1 MSRNDKNNIG
11 LAMYT
16 VYQSVKKDMTA
27 SFTHLAQM
35 GYSGIE
41 FYGEPREFPKEEV
54 CFALRESGL
63 RLAGWH
69 VEWRN
74 LQEHFL
80 GETVNYLHSVDCP
93 IAIVPCLGGKWK
105 VGHDSRQECRDRWRY
120 YIENLNQ
127 INECLQKEGIR
138 LGYHNHEH
146 EFQLQYEGQSVFDL
160 LYENLAP
167 SVIMELDSGNC
178 IEGGGNP
185 LTVLQKY
192 RNRQVILHLKPYSQ
206 VKGFDVILG
215 EEGDDNNWQ
224 ELLHQSEKDF
234 LWLLIESENH
244 TLPEMENAR
253 LCMEGLH
260 KYL

>member
-1 MSRNDKNNIG
+1 M
-11 LAMYT
+11 
-16 VYQSVKKDMTA
+16 
-27 SFTHLAQM
+27 
-35 GYSGIE
+35 
-41 FYGEPREFPKEEV
+41 
-54 CFALRESGL
+54 
-63 RLAGWH
+63 
-69 VEWRN
+69 
-74 LQEHFL
+74 
-80 GETVNYLHSVDCP
+80 
-93 IAIVPCLGGKWK
+93 
-105 VGHDSRQECRDRWRY
+105 
-120 YIENLNQ
+120 
-127 INECLQKEGIR
+127 
-138 LGYHNHEH
+138 
-146 EFQLQYEGQSVFDL
+146 FDL

-244 TLPEMENAR
+244 TFPEMENAR